1 MVRGRA
7 PREPCRIVDQREA
20 EYLQQLGRNLKGAR
34 ARAGWTQEQVA
45 RAIDMNPRQYAKLE
59 AGSHDSGI
67 LKYAR
72 AMHALHAPMGDLF
85 RDAELAP

>member
-1 MVRGRA
+1 M
-7 PREPCRIVDQREA
+7 DQREA

-34 ARAGWTQEQVA
+34 ARVDWTQEQVA

-59 AGSHDSGI
+59 AGVHDSGI

-72 AMHALHAPMGDLF
+72 AMQALGAPMVDLF
-85 RDAELAP
+85 RDAELRP